1 MFLADVAD
9 VAIVRCS
16 MLVADV
22 PLLLFH
28 SGAFL
33 VWRLGVVDALARVSQ
48 SEAETMIMMMMMMMM
63 MMMIM
68 TIMIMMMVIIISRM
82 T

>member
-48 SEAETMIMMMMMMMM
+48 SEAETRIMIMMMMMMMV
-63 MMMIM
+63 
-68 TIMIMMMVIIISRM
+68 VIIMSRM
-82 T
+82 I

>member
-48 SEAETMIMMMMMMMM
+48 SEAETRIMMMMMMMV
-63 MMMIM
+63 
-68 TIMIMMMVIIISRM
+68 VIIMSRM
-82 T
+82 I

>member
-22 PLLLFH
+22 ALLLFH

-48 SEAETMIMMMMMMMM
+48 SEAETRIMIMMMMM
-63 MMMIM
+63 
-68 TIMIMMMVIIISRM
+68 MIMMMVIIISRM

>member
-48 SEAETMIMMMMMMMM
+48 SEAETRIMMMMMVVV
-63 MMMIM
+63 
-68 TIMIMMMVIIISRM
+68 VIIMSRM
-82 T
+82 I

>member
-48 SEAETMIMMMMMMMM
+48 SEAETMIMMMMMMM
-63 MMMIM
+63 IM

>member
-48 SEAETMIMMMMMMMM
+48 SEAETRIMIMMMMMMM
-63 MMMIM
+63 
-68 TIMIMMMVIIISRM
+68 VIIMSRM
-82 T
+82 I

>member
-63 MMMIM
+63 MIM

>member
-1 MFLADVAD
+1 MFVADVAD

-22 PLLLFH
+22 ALLLFH

-63 MMMIM
+63 MIM